1 MQESQPLTSEILI
14 FQEGIDYQII
24 MNDQKITKI
33 IEWLGRR
40 RDSTQAYS
48 FLKEFITSENASEI
62 IRLWLDQGFP
72 VGMNQ
77 DDRACEL
84 MSELEN
90 FADEIPNEALL
101 LMTALHPIASQ
112 LYLHDVCDA
121 IGLWQHELG

>member
-1 MQESQPLTSEILI
+1 
-14 FQEGIDYQII
+14 
-24 MNDQKITKI
+24 MNDQQTTKI
-33 IEWLGRR
+33 IQWLESR
-40 RDSTQAYS
+40 RDSIKACS
-48 FLKEFITSENASEI
+48 LLKEFTTSENASEI
-62 IRLWLDQGFP
+62 IRLWMDQGFP

-90 FADEIPNEALL
+90 FADDIPKETLL
-101 LMTALHPIASQ
+101 LMTALQPVASH